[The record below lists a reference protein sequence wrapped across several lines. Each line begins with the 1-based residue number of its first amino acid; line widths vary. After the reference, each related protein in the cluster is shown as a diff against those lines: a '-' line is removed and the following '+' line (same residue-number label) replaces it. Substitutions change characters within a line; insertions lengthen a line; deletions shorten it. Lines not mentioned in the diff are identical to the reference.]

1 MAIQILTSH
10 NFLRVAIVSAA
21 MAVGGVALAAEY
33 ELVSTVVLSR
43 HGVRSPIAAHTALAT
58 LAADTWPAW
67 PVPSGHLTPR
77 GAELAKLLGAY
88 YREYYTAQG
97 LFPARGCPP
106 GGQVV
111 AWADV
116 DQRTLVTAQSLL
128 DGMFPGCDLAP
139 GSLIGA
145 KTDPLFHPTRAGL
158 CKLDPARARRSVIS
172 SAGGSLASLPRTL
185 RTEIAAM
192 QSVLNCCQPALCR
205 AAGANASCSL
215 RNLPTA
221 LISEAGG
228 KFRLSGP
235 ISIGSTASEIFLLE
249 YAEGF
254 PEPQVAW
261 GRASTPQAIR
271 PLLRLHAAQFD
282 LMERTP
288 YLAARQGSA
297 LMERIVSTLQRAV
310 DTSGTKDPAFTLLVG
325 HDTNLANIG
334 GMLGLHWSLP
344 SYLADETPPAGAMHF
359 ELLRDRESKAH
370 AVRIKYVA
378 QTLDQ
383 MRGMVPLDL
392 ARPPETAVVKIDGC
406 KASEDGACPW
416 TEFAQ
421 LANRVIDRACVD
433 SRH

>member
-1 MAIQILTSH
+1 MLTSSD
-10 NFLRVAIVSAA
+10 FLRAAIVSAA
-21 MAVGGVALAAEY
+21 MAVGGAALAAEF
-33 ELVSTVVLSR
+33 ELVSTVALSR
-43 HGVRSPIAAHTALAT
+43 HGVRSPIAGHPALAT
-58 LAADTWPAW
+58 FAADTWPTW

-88 YREYYTAQG
+88 YREYYAAQG

-106 GGQVV
+106 TGRVV

-128 DGMFPGCDLAP
+128 DGMFPSCNLAP
-139 GSLIGA
+139 GSLIDA
-145 KTDPLFHPTRAGL
+145 KTDPLFHPTRAGV
-158 CKLDPARARRSVIS
+158 CKIDPARARRSVIS
-172 SAGGSLASLPRTL
+172 NAGGSLASLRRTL

-192 QSVLNCCQPALCR
+192 QSILKCCQPALCR
-205 AAGANASCSL
+205 AAGANAPCSL

-221 LISEAGG
+221 VVSEYSGNV
-228 KFRLSGP
+228 RLSGP

-254 PEPQVAW
+254 PERQVAW

-282 LMERTP
+282 LMERTS

-297 LMERIVSTLQRAV
+297 LMERILSTLQHAA
-310 DTSGTKDPAFTLLVG
+310 DTSGTMGPLFTLLVG

-334 GMLGLHWSLP
+334 GMLGLHWPLP
-344 SYLADETPPAGAMHF
+344 SYLANETPPAGAMHF
-359 ELLRDRESKAH
+359 DLLRDRETKVH
-370 AVRIKYVA
+370 AVRIRYVA
-378 QTLDQ
+378 QTLEQ
-383 MRGMVPLDL
+383 MRHMAPLEL
-392 ARPPETAVVKIDGC
+392 ARPPETAVVKINGC

-416 TEFAQ
+416 TEFAT
-421 LANRVIDRACVD
+421 LANRAIDRACVD

>member
-1 MAIQILTSH
+1 MLTSSD
-10 NFLRVAIVSAA
+10 FLRAAIVSAA
-21 MAVGGVALAAEY
+21 MAVGGVALAAEF
-33 ELVSTVVLSR
+33 ELVSTVALSR
-43 HGVRSPIAAHTALAT
+43 HGVRSPIAGHPALAT
-58 LAADTWPAW
+58 FAADTWPTW

-88 YREYYTAQG
+88 YREYYAAQG

-106 GGQVV
+106 TGRVV

-128 DGMFPGCDLAP
+128 DGMFPGCNLAP
-139 GSLIGA
+139 GSLINE
-145 KTDPLFHPTRAGL
+145 KMDPLFHPRRAGV
-158 CKLDPARARRSVIS
+158 CRVDPARARRSVIS
-172 SAGGSLASLPRTL
+172 SAGGSLASLRRTL

-192 QSVLNCCQPALCR
+192 QSVLKCCHPALCR
-205 AAGANASCSL
+205 AAGANAPCSL

-221 LISEAGG
+221 IVSEDSGNV
-228 KFRLSGP
+228 RLSGP

-249 YAEGF
+249 YA
-254 PEPQVAW
+254 
-261 GRASTPQAIR
+261 
-271 PLLRLHAAQFD
+271 
-282 LMERTP
+282 
-288 YLAARQGSA
+288 RQGSA
-297 LMERIVSTLQRAV
+297 LMERILSTLQRAV
-310 DTSGTKDPAFTLLVG
+310 DISGTKGPLFTLLVG

-344 SYLADETPPAGAMHF
+344 SYLANETPPAGAMHID
-359 ELLRDRESKAH
+359 LLRDRETKVH
-370 AVRIKYVA
+370 AVRIRYIA

-383 MRGMVPLDL
+383 MRRMVPLDL

-416 TEFAQ
+416 TEFAT
-421 LANRVIDRACVD
+421 LANRAIDRACVD